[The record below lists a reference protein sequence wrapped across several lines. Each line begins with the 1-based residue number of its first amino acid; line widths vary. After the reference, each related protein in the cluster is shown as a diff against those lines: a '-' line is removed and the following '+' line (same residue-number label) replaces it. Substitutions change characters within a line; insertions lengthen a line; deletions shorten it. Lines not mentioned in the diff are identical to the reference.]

1 MKIAKLFLC
10 SLFLLT
16 SCSGDGDFSSDAS
29 TSAESSGEFGSSLG
43 NGQGSGQ
50 NTSPGQITA
59 GEWND
64 LDSWS
69 FWLGL
74 IDKDDYV
81 QSNSIWSFYTKNRLA
96 FDVVDSNLNSVNGA
110 LLALYKDDVF
120 IAESKTDNFGKTNLF
135 INLYE
140 ESDVI
145 SDFSSYTVKLNSNTI
160 TQSIVPYSE
169 GINQIMTQPA
179 NNLDDKIE
187 ISFIVDATGSMSDE
201 LEFLKS
207 DLQDVISTVQNDNQ
221 TVSIYTSAV
230 FYRDYDDDYLVKHS
244 DFTSNIN
251 TTIDFIEQQYADGGG
266 DFPEAVDVAL
276 SKSINDLQWSS
287 NAKTKIAF
295 LLLDAPPHNENQII
309 NDIHQTV
316 EHAAKNGIKIIPI
329 AASGIDKPTEF
340 LMRYLAITTNGTYV
354 FITDDS
360 GIGNDHLEPTVGEFQ
375 VEFLNELLVRLIN
388 KYSE

>member
-96 FDVVDSNLNSVNGA
+96 FEVVDSNLNSVNGA
-110 LLALYKDDVF
+110 LVALYKDDVF

-221 TVSIYTSAV
+221 TVSIFTSAV

-251 TTIDFIEQQYADGGG
+251 TTIDFIEQQYAEGGG

-309 NDIHQTV
+309 NDIHQTTK
-316 EHAAKNGIKIIPI
+316 HAAKNGIKIIPI

>member
-1 MKIAKLFLC
+1 MFSIFIDFLFWRW
-10 SLFLLT
+10 
-16 SCSGDGDFSSDAS
+16 GFSSDAS

-96 FDVVDSNLNSVNGA
+96 FEVVDSNLNSVNGA
-110 LLALYKDDVF
+110 LVALYKDDVF

-135 INLYE
+135 INLHE

-221 TVSIYTSAV
+221 TVSIFTSAV

-309 NDIHQTV
+309 NDIHQTTK
-316 EHAAKNGIKIIPI
+316 HAAKNGIKIIPI

>member
-29 TSAESSGEFGSSLG
+29 TLGESSGEFGSSLG
-43 NGQGSGQ
+43 NGQGSSQ

-74 IDKDDYV
+74 IDKDDYA

-96 FDVVDSNLNSVNGA
+96 FEVVDSNLNSVNGA
-110 LLALYKDDVF
+110 LVALYKDDVF

-135 INLYE
+135 INLHE
-140 ESDVI
+140 ESDAI

-221 TVSIYTSAV
+221 TVSIFTSAV

-251 TTIDFIEQQYADGGG
+251 TTIDFIEQQYAEGGG

-316 EHAAKNGIKIIPI
+316 EHAAKNGIRIIPI

-340 LMRYLAITTNGTYV
+340 LMRYLAIITNGTYV

>member
-96 FDVVDSNLNSVNGA
+96 FEVVDSNLNSVNGA
-110 LLALYKDDVF
+110 LVALYKDDVF

-135 INLYE
+135 INLHE

-221 TVSIYTSAV
+221 TVSIFTSAV

-251 TTIDFIEQQYADGGG
+251 TTIDFIEQQYAEGGG

-309 NDIHQTV
+309 NDIHQTTK
-316 EHAAKNGIKIIPI
+316 HAAKNGIKIIPI